1 MASIARGWAVNAAH
15 PRSRGEHRSTTL
27 ELIRSPGSSPLARGT
42 PATYRND
49 FRFMGLIPARAG
61 NTFSTKSI
69 ARCRWAHPR
78 SRGEHSGV
86 LELICRVQ
94 GSSPLARGTLEAHP
108 RASACFGLI
117 PARAGNTFQC
127 GPSSPLSRAHP
138 RSRGEHGGVSVGVCG
153 VGGSSPLARGTP
165 SLMDRQSPNHG
176 LIPARAGN
184 TAPANTGPA
193 KCRAHPRSRGEHVSD
208 FFTLELQGGS
218 SPLARGTLRRRS
230 RFPRSA
236 GLIPARAG
244 NTA

>member
-153 VGGSSPLARGTP
+153 VGGSSPLARGTRRC
-165 SLMDRQSPNHG
+165 LGRGLRGWG

-184 TAPANTGPA
+184 TFFDGSAITQS
-193 KCRAHPRSRGEHVSD
+193 RAHPRSRGEHS
-208 FFTLELQGGS
+208 TGEYGSSQMPGS
-218 SPLARGTLRRRS
+218 SPLARGTRVG
-230 RFPRSA
+230 FFHP
-236 GLIPARAG
+236 
-244 NTA
+244 